1 MSKTHLRPLLGAIL
15 AATAVGVATAAELK
29 PRTVE
34 AFDRYV
40 AVTES
45 RMRTEL
51 EGEAPFLRVD
61 RLADDARAEV
71 QAELRAGQVVIEKLE
86 TRVEGDKIDIPDG
99 TVNHLVGTVL
109 IPETTLEETIAM
121 VQDYER
127 YAQIYAPQVS
137 ESRLLSRDG
146 NRFRAYTQTYKKK
159 VITAVHNTEH
169 DVEFIYLDGHRVHAP
184 SYSTRI
190 QEVEHPD
197 SSEEREK
204 PEGNDRGIVWRLY
217 NYCSF
222 EERSGDTYMPCES
235 ITLSREF
242 NFFQNLV
249 IRPFIAGL
257 PEELMTF
264 TLGAARR
271 YLTQ

>member
-1 MSKTHLRPLLGAIL
+1 MRRCRRRSNVIQLSARDVQVTSRSSTNTLTNTQLLLVDGRSAYL
-15 AATAVGVATAAELK
+15 DFFGLVLWDLLPTNFDD
-29 PRTVE
+29 VE
-34 AFDRYV
+34 QIEV
-40 AVTES
+40 V
-45 RMRTEL
+45 
-51 EGEAPFLRVD
+51 
-61 RLADDARAEV
+61 RA
-71 QAELRAGQVVIEKLE
+71 
-86 TRVEGDKIDIPDG
+86 
-99 TVNHLVGTVL
+99 
-109 IPETTLEETIAM
+109 
-121 VQDYER
+121 
-127 YAQIYAPQVS
+127 
-137 ESRLLSRDG
+137 RDG
-146 NRFRAYTQTYKKK
+146 NRFTAYTQTYKKK

-169 DVEFIYLDGHRVHAP
+169 DVEFIYLDRHRVHAP

-197 SSEEREK
+197 SPEEREK

-217 NYCSF
+217 DYCSF
-222 EERSGDTYMPCES
+222 EERSGDTYMQCES
-235 ITLSREF
+235 ITLSRKF

>member
-1 MSKTHLRPLLGAIL
+1 MPKTYLRPLLGAIL
-15 AATAVGVATAAELK
+15 AATAVGVVTAAELK

-51 EGEAPFLRVD
+51 EGEARFLRMD

-71 QAELRAGQVVIEKLE
+71 QAELRAGQVVVEKLE
-86 TRVEGDKIDIPDG
+86 TRADGNTIDIPDG
-99 TVNHLVGTVL
+99 TINHLVGTVL

-121 VQDYER
+121 VQDYDR
-127 YAQIYAPQVS
+127 YAQIYAPQVR

-146 NRFRAYTQTYKKK
+146 NRFTAYTQTYKKK

-169 DVEFIYLDGHRVHAP
+169 DVEFIYLDRHRVHAP

-197 SSEEREK
+197 SPEEREK

-222 EERSGDTYMPCES
+222 EERSGDTYMQCES